1 MRLTVYLVDVF
12 TCVVKRAL
20 RGRKTDL
27 RGKKT
32 LFWALGGRKNFFFPR
47 EEKALLRVIPLYGGN
62 ALFFP
67 P

>member
-1 MRLTVYLVDVF
+1 MRLSLF
-12 TCVVKRAL
+12 SL
-20 RGRKTDL
+20 RVHLCRRKTDL

-47 EEKALLRVIPLYGGN
+47 EEKALFRVIPLYGGN